1 MQKNHLLSFIIF
13 LYWLSM
19 FKIFI
24 LVSLSLD
31 LFIFTNLCN
40 YLIKFFITIIL
51 DGSVPWLLFE
61 YMQYGDLATILLAN
75 CGEACFQNNALP
87 RIKQKHLWNFS
98 LQIAQGMLYLT
109 NQRFIHRDLA
119 ARNCLVGN
127 QFRVKISDFGLT
139 RDIYD
144 CDYYQVSSIT
154 LIF

>member
-1 MQKNHLLSFIIF
+1 MLLHYIF
-13 LYWLSM
+13 PFS
-19 FKIFI
+19 
-24 LVSLSLD
+24 
-31 LFIFTNLCN
+31 
-40 YLIKFFITIIL
+40 

-119 ARNCLVGN
+119 ARNCLVGT

-144 CDYYQVSSIT
+144 CDYYQV
-154 LIF
+154 

>member
-31 LFIFTNLCN
+31 LFIFSNLCN

>member
-1 MQKNHLLSFIIF
+1 
-13 LYWLSM
+13 
-19 FKIFI
+19 
-24 LVSLSLD
+24 
-31 LFIFTNLCN
+31 
-40 YLIKFFITIIL
+40 
-51 DGSVPWLLFE
+51 
-61 YMQYGDLATILLAN
+61 MQYGDLATILLAN

-154 LIF
+154 LIFQISSANIFFLSSKAILLRFNLNSVSCFFILCGTQTIYILYCVSCHVCTNYEHFLEVL

>member
-1 MQKNHLLSFIIF
+1 
-13 LYWLSM
+13 
-19 FKIFI
+19 
-24 LVSLSLD
+24 
-31 LFIFTNLCN
+31 
-40 YLIKFFITIIL
+40 
-51 DGSVPWLLFE
+51 
-61 YMQYGDLATILLAN
+61 MQYGDLATILLAN

-154 LIF
+154 LILNIFHEYFLSFFQSNITKIQFEFSELLFYSLWYTNNLHIVLCIMSCVYQL